1 MPRYKIVNNIKSQ
14 CTAEEENELD
24 IINAE
29 WTKNKNARIAAE
41 TATANN
47 KTSGKAKL
55 KSGDALTDAEIS
67 ALFGDN

>member
-1 MPRYKIVNNIKSQ
+1 MSKKIVNNVEMDM
-14 CTAEEENELD
+14 TAEEEAQKVTDVENFQTELNQRKAQED
-24 IINAE
+24 L
-29 WTKNKNARIAAE
+29 
-41 TATANN
+41 